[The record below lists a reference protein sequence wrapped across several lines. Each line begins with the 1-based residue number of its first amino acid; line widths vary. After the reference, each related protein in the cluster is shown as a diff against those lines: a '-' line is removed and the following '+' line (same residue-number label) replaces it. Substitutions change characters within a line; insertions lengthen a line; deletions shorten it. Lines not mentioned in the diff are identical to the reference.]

1 MAESLFLTARA
12 ASEYMGCS
20 KQELLSWIKPDRR
33 MPGDAGPQSGARL
46 WLPRTL
52 DAAKPHV
59 GKWRA
64 RDLAAS
70 QAVAAKLEAQESAI
84 SARRAGMRKGGAIV
98 AAKVCAFLGCSLTEL
113 NRWATD
119 GRLPPDGE
127 IVLIGLPKKV
137 NARAWLPETL
147 ARARTLLNDWRT
159 QDQAKKVFK
168 RRGLRSVSRSPAKT
182 R

>member
-1 MAESLFLTARA
+1 MTESLFLTVRA

-20 KQELLSWIKPDRR
+20 TQELLSWVEPDRR

-52 DAAKPHV
+52 DVAKPQIAE
-59 GKWRA
+59 WRE
-64 RDLAAS
+64 RDRAATRV
-70 QAVAAKLEAQESAI
+70 VAAKVDAERSAT
-84 SARRAGMRKGGAIV
+84 SVRRAGMRKGGALV

-113 NRWATD
+113 NRWAAD
-119 GRLPPDGE
+119 GRLRPDGE
-127 IVLIGLPKKV
+127 IVLSGLPKKV

-147 ARARTLLNDWRT
+147 ATEKTSLDDWRT

-168 RRGLRSVSRSPAKT
+168 RRGLRSVA
-182 R
+182 